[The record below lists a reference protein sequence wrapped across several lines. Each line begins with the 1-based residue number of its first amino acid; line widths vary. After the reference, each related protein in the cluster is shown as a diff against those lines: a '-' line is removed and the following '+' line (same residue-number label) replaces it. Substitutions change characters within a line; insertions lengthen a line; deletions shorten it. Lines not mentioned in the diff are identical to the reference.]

1 MEHPFLL
8 FPWLLEKAGME
19 HFAHTHTHVIYS
31 WVAILFLL
39 IAGKMCVRKMTM
51 VPGKAQNFAEAIIG
65 GIENFQL
72 SVMGEKGRPFFP
84 LIATLFIYILTMN
97 WMGQLPSFVAPT
109 TNLNTTV
116 PMAVVVFL
124 LTHIMG
130 IKIHGFKYIKHF
142 LGPVWWLAPL
152 MLVIELISH
161 FARIISLSFRL
172 FGNILGGEL
181 VVSVLLML
189 AGLFLVPV
197 PMKVLEFFT
206 AFLQAFIF
214 ALLSMIYISEAMEDA
229 AH

>member
-1 MEHPFLL
+1 MEHPFLFFTWL
-8 FPWLLEKAGME
+8 FEKVGLA

-31 WVAILFLL
+31 WVAMLFLL
-39 IAGKMCVRKMTM
+39 IAGKMCVRNMSM
-51 VPGKAQNFAEAIIG
+51 APGTAQNFAEVVVG
-65 GIENFQL
+65 GIESFQL

-97 WMGQLPSFVAPT
+97 WMGQIPAFASPST
-109 TNLNTTV
+109 SLNTTV

-130 IKIHGFKYIKHF
+130 VKIHGAGYIKHF

-152 MLVIELISH
+152 MLPIEIVSH
-161 FARIISLSFRL
+161 LARIVSLSFRL
-172 FGNILGGEL
+172 FGNILGEEL
-181 VVSVLLML
+181 VVAVLLML
-189 AGLFLVPV
+189 AGAFLVPV
-197 PMKVLEFFT
+197 PMEILGFFT

-214 ALLSMIYISEAMEDA
+214 SLLAMIYISGAMEDA